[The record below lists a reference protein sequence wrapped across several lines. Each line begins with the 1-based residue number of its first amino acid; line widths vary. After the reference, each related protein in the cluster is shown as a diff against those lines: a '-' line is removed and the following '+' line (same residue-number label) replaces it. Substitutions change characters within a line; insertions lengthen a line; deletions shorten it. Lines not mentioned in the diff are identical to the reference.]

1 MTLRRPKLVLL
12 AGIVAAGL
20 AMDLATGGT
29 ARANEICQAEFQPL
43 INAHQEVMKQT
54 QAGMPRGRPTTF
66 EQAKANAER
75 ACRLLTNAR
84 ASFVRLQQWMQN
96 NAEFCRL
103 PEQIINDVN
112 TGVTNITRNRTQA
125 CNGVAQLERQRRQAE
140 AGGGG
145 ANPFAPNAGRRPQLD
160 LRTPG
165 AL

>member
-1 MTLRRPKLVLL
+1 MSLRRVKTVLAATAL
-12 AGIVAAGL
+12 AAGL
-20 AMDLATGGT
+20 AMGGT
-29 ARANEICQAEFQPL
+29 VRANEICQAEFQPL
-43 INAHQEVMKQT
+43 VAAHQEVMKET

-84 ASFVRLQQWMQN
+84 ASFLRLQQWMQN
-96 NAEFCRL
+96 NADFCRL
-103 PEQIINDVN
+103 PDQIINDVN

-125 CNGVAQLERQRRQAE
+125 CNGVAQIERQRRQAE
-140 AGGGG
+140 AGGDGG

>member
-1 MTLRRPKLVLL
+1 MSLRRVNTVLAATAL
-12 AGIVAAGL
+12 AAGL
-20 AMDLATGGT
+20 ALGGT

-43 INAHQEVMKQT
+43 VTAHQEVMKET

-84 ASFVRLQQWMQN
+84 ASFLRLQQWMQA

-103 PEQIINDVN
+103 PDQIINDVN

-145 ANPFAPNAGRRPQLD
+145 GANPFAPNAGRRPQLD

>member
-1 MTLRRPKLVLL
+1 MTLRRPTLVLL
-12 AGIVAAGL
+12 AGITAAGL
-20 AMDLATGGT
+20 AMDLGTGGA

-43 INAHQEVMKQT
+43 VTAHQEVMKQT

-84 ASFVRLQQWMQN
+84 ASFVRLQQWVQT

-103 PEQIINDVN
+103 PEQIVNDVN

-140 AGGGG
+140 AGGG